1 MRIVTRPDFD
11 GIVCAVLL
19 KEVFSIDVPIVWV
32 EPGDIQNHRVPIK
45 PGDILANL
53 PYAPGCSLWFDHH
66 HSNRMPETV
75 PGLFRMA
82 PSAAGLV
89 FEYFRERY
97 QRDFSE
103 LVQAADKIDS
113 ADLTMAEVFYPQA
126 HPYLL
131 LSMTLPGH
139 SRREEAYWNH
149 LVDLLRRLPIEAVLQ
164 DPLVKEHCDAV
175 CSQNESYQQVL
186 VSHTRCEAAVAVTDF
201 RDFHPAPDGN
211 RFLVY
216 ALFPQTNVHMKIR
229 YDTRDPKL
237 VAVSVG
243 HSIFNKTCN
252 VDVGTL
258 LSHYQGGGHFTVGA
272 CRFPKEFADVY
283 IPQILA
289 ALVENRD
296 ASVHDHR

>member
-19 KEVFSIDVPIVWV
+19 KEALSIDLPILWV
-32 EPGDIQNHRVPIK
+32 EPGDIQNYRVQIEPE
-45 PGDILANL
+45 DILANL

-66 HSNRMPETV
+66 HSNRMPEKV

-89 FEYFRERY
+89 FEYYREQFR
-97 QRDFSE
+97 RDFTE
-103 LVQAADKIDS
+103 LVRAADKIDS
-113 ADLTMAEVFYPQA
+113 ADLTMAEVFCPQS

-149 LVDLLRRLPIEAVLQ
+149 VVERLRRNPIEAVLQ

-175 CSQNESYQQVL
+175 LAQNEAYQQL
-186 VSHTRCEAAVAVTDF
+186 LLSHTRCEASVAITDF
-201 RDFHPAPDGN
+201 RDMNPAPDGN

-216 ALFPQTNVHMKIR
+216 ALFPQANVHMKIR
-229 YDTRDPKL
+229 YDIQKPEL

-243 HSIFNKTCN
+243 HSIFNKTCR

-258 LSHYQGGGHFTVGA
+258 LSRYQGGGHFTVGA
-272 CRFPKEFADVY
+272 CRFPKELAEEY
-283 IPQILA
+283 LPQILA
-289 ALVENRD
+289 ALVENRNEP
-296 ASVHDHR
+296 APAH